1 MERTAIEQVYRAD
14 YGRILARLI
23 YLLGDFALA
32 EDAAQEAFGAALEQ
46 WSLDG
51 IPANPSAWIISTA
64 RHKAIDRLRRRAAF
78 DARRDEILRSIENQM
93 TSEEPG
99 DDSTFPDERLRLI
112 FTCCHPALALE
123 AQVALSLRTLC
134 GLSTEE
140 IARAFLVPGP
150 TMAQRLVRAQ
160 RKIRAARISYEVPSS
175 DRLAER
181 LDAVLAVIYLVF
193 NEGYSATAGDPL
205 VRRDLCS
212 EAIRLGRV
220 LRELMPDDA
229 ETAGLLALMLLHDAR
244 RETRLDAAGEMVL
257 LEDQDRSRWDRAQ
270 IDEGLKLVE
279 IALTRA
285 RPPGPYAVQAAI
297 AASHARVPRATDTDW
312 REIAELYA
320 YLLTLR
326 PSPVIALNRAVAI
339 AMAYGPTQ
347 GLKLIDAIE
356 TGGELHGYYL
366 LPAAR
371 ADLLRRMERW
381 PEAAIAYRAALA
393 LAQNNPERRFL
404 ERRLAEA
411 EMHAAL

>member
-32 EDAAQEAFGAALEQ
+32 QDAAQEAFGAALEQ
-46 WSLDG
+46 WRNDG
-51 IPANPSAWIISTA
+51 IPANPRAWIVATA
-64 RHKAIDRLRRRAAF
+64 RHKAIDRIRRHTAF
-78 DARRDEILRSIENQM
+78 DSRRDDILRSVEERMI
-93 TSEEPG
+93 SEEPE
-99 DDSTFPDERLRLI
+99 DDSAVPDERLRLI

-134 GLSTEE
+134 GLSTDE
-140 IARAFLVPGP
+140 IARAFLVPGA

-160 RKIRAARISYEVPSS
+160 RKIRAARIPYEVPSS

-205 VRRDLCS
+205 VRRDLCA

-220 LRELMPDDA
+220 LRELMADDA
-229 ETAGLLALMLLHDAR
+229 EAAGLLALMLLHDAR
-244 RETRLDAAGEMVL
+244 RETRLDVAGEVVL
-257 LEDQDRSRWDRAQ
+257 LEEQDRSRWDRLQ
-270 IDEGLKLVE
+270 IEAGLRPVE
-279 IALTRA
+279 IALTRT

-297 AASHARVPRATDTDW
+297 AASHARALRAAETDW
-312 REIAELYA
+312 REVAELYA

-326 PSPVIALNRAVAI
+326 PSPVIALNRAVAV
-339 AMAYGPTQ
+339 AMAYGPAQ
-347 GLKLIDAIE
+347 GLELIGAIE
-356 TGGELHGYYL
+356 AGGELRGYHL

-381 PEAAIAYRAALA
+381 SEAAAAYRAALA

-404 ERRLAEA
+404 ARRLAEA
-411 EMHAAL
+411 EERAAH